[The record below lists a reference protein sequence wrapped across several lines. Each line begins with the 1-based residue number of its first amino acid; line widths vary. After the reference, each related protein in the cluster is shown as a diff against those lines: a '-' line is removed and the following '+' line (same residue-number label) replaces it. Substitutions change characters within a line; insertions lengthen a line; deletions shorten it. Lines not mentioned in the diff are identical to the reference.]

1 MMNGWLWLIAA
12 FVLAGVELLVPG
24 WAFMGLAASVGLMG
38 VLLLTG
44 VWTAGLPVTLVAL
57 LISIEPLIEMGRTAL
72 NVNGSMTAGALT
84 SRWLGM
90 TDRAVQESDE
100 HAELAHR

>member
-12 FVLAGVELLVPG
+12 FLLAGVELLVPG

-44 VWTAGLPVTLVAL
+44 LWTAGLPVTLVVMAL
-57 LISIEPLIEMGRTAL
+57 LSAL
-72 NVNGSMTAGALT
+72 AWLVFRRLWPTSQGS
-84 SRWLGM
+84 RRIWNR
-90 TDRAVQESDE
+90 DIND
-100 HAELAHR
+100 

>member
-44 VWTAGLPVTLVAL
+44 VWTAGLPVTLVA
-57 LISIEPLIEMGRTAL
+57 TAL
-72 NVNGSMTAGALT
+72 LSAAAYAAL
-84 SRWLGM
+84 RLWLG
-90 TDRAVQESDE
+90 TQTGRAKIIE
-100 HAELAHR
+100 HDINE

>member
-44 VWTAGLPVTLVAL
+44 LWTAGLPVTLVA
-57 LISIEPLIEMGRTAL
+57 TAL
-72 NVNGSMTAGALT
+72 LSAAAWLAFRRIWPR
-84 SRWLGM
+84 SRGQRRLW
-90 TDRAVQESDE
+90 DRDIND
-100 HAELAHR
+100 